1 MIYSVWSPS
10 QGQDESQ
17 AMNVKT
23 ELGSWGAVVLWANE
37 MLFKPMRH
45 FPDSISR
52 VCVLD
57 CATGE
62 KSIWIIHGDVRSHT
76 IVPMLPGSEP

>member
-37 MLFKPMRH
+37 MLFKPMR
-45 FPDSISR
+45 S
-52 VCVLD
+52 
-57 CATGE
+57 
-62 KSIWIIHGDVRSHT
+62 
-76 IVPMLPGSEP
+76 LP